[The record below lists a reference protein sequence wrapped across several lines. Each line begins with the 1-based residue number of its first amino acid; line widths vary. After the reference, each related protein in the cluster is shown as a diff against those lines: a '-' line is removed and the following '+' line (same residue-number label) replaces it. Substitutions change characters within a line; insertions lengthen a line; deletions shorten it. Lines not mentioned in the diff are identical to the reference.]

1 MNALNEVYLAGITAF
16 IAGLAYYLI
25 WRIKSLETKIDEKL
39 STQNCAQCNL
49 RVITQQIQDML
60 SKLEDLFISHNHTD
74 KGIVIRRE

>member
-1 MNALNEVYLAGITAF
+1 MNALNEVYLAGATAF

-39 STQNCAQCNL
+39 SSQNCAQCNL
-49 RVITQQIQDML
+49 RVITEQIQNTLD
-60 SKLEDLFISHNHTD
+60 KLESLLVSHNHTD

>member
-1 MNALNEVYLAGITAF
+1 MNALNEVYLAGITTF

-25 WRIKSLETKIDEKL
+25 SRVKSLETKIDEKL

-49 RVITQQIQDML
+49 RVITEQIQDTL
-60 SKLEDLFISHNHTD
+60 DKLESLLVSHNHTD